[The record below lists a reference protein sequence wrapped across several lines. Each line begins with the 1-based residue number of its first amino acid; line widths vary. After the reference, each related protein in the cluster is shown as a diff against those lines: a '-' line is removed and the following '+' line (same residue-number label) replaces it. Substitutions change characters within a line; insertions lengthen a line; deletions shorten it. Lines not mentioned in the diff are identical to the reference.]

1 MLPAGHTIV
10 GLDEHTGLVIDF
22 ETRKCKVHGISSVT
36 LLREYNPKIHPA
48 GKVFPL
54 EELGE
59 VRCPELLAEGIPAA
73 AWEMVQNAVQVQDL
87 DEAPAEVAR
96 LAEDRNQA
104 RFRKDWE
111 FVDGLRQQIEVLG
124 WTIQDTP
131 EGQKIVRRS

>member
-36 LLREYNPKIHPA
+36 LLRECNPEIHPA
-48 GKVFPL
+48 GKAFPV

-59 VRCPELLAEGIPAA
+59 VRCPKLLEAGILAA
-73 AWEMVQNAVQVQDL
+73 AWEMGQNAEQVQDQ

-104 RFRKDWE
+104 RFRKDWT
-111 FVDGLRQQIEVLG
+111 FADGLHQQIEVLG
-124 WTIQDTP
+124 STIQDTP